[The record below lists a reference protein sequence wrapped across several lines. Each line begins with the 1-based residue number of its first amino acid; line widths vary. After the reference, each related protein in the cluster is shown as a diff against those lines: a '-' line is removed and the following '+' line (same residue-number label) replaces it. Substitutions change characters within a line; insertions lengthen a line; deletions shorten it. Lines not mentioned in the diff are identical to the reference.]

1 MSIRFAP
8 LSYALRYVGA
18 LGLMSLTTAGFFAA
32 RQALDTPLIALLYLL
47 PVGLSTALWGLG
59 AGIAAALFAFLAFN
73 FLFIEPYYTM
83 TVHHP
88 SDVVMLL
95 VFWIVAVVIS
105 QLVGRAQRGM
115 AAAQARERE
124 ATQLYELSTALAG
137 LHDDETIARVLAERV
152 HDLAQGEHLE
162 ISLAGNGAFSVHLPV
177 KTSPPSRPP
186 LLTVPIQAAR
196 GLMGEI
202 RLWRPVSSTP
212 STAERRL
219 LQTFASQGALALERA
234 RLAQAGSRAR
244 VLEESDRLKSAIL
257 SSVSHELRTPL
268 STIKAAVTSLHSG
281 EVGWDSAA
289 RADLLA
295 AIDEETDHLNLLVGN
310 LLDMSRLESGV
321 FKPQRQWN
329 ILSEIVSSVLGRM
342 RRLTEDHRIE
352 LDIPEDLPLVPVDYV
367 QMEQVFTNLLSNSL
381 KYAPQGTLIGIHAHA
396 AQDSLVLVRVSNQGP
411 PVPDEHLERIF
422 DKFYRFTAAERV
434 SGIGLGLSICKGIL
448 EAHGG
453 RIWAENLPSGFAFHF
468 TLPMAWG
475 GAQSPHPPPEVET
488 G

>member
-1 MSIRFAP
+1 
-8 LSYALRYVGA
+8 
-18 LGLMSLTTAGFFAA
+18 
-32 RQALDTPLIALLYLL
+32 
-47 PVGLSTALWGLG
+47 
-59 AGIAAALFAFLAFN
+59 
-73 FLFIEPYYTM
+73 
-83 TVHHP
+83 
-88 SDVVMLL
+88 
-95 VFWIVAVVIS
+95 
-105 QLVGRAQRGM
+105 
-115 AAAQARERE
+115 
-124 ATQLYELSTALAG
+124 
-137 LHDDETIARVLAERV
+137 
-152 HDLAQGEHLE
+152 
-162 ISLAGNGAFSVHLPV
+162 
-177 KTSPPSRPP
+177 
-186 LLTVPIQAAR
+186 
-196 GLMGEI
+196 
-202 RLWRPVSSTP
+202 
-212 STAERRL
+212 
-219 LQTFASQGALALERA
+219 
-234 RLAQAGSRAR
+234 
-244 VLEESDRLKSAIL
+244 
-257 SSVSHELRTPL
+257 
-268 STIKAAVTSLHSG
+268 
-281 EVGWDSAA
+281 
-289 RADLLA
+289 
-295 AIDEETDHLNLLVGN
+295 
-310 LLDMSRLESGV
+310 V